1 MMTEQTNRNYYAVIP
16 ANVRYNKSLSNISKL
31 VYSELTTILTKDKK
45 ITVDAHKIS
54 KNLNIPYN
62 NVLKAIVELNEAK
75 IIRVENWEEDNF
87 DIYFI

>member
-1 MMTEQTNRNYYAVIP
+1 MTTEQTNSNYYAVIP

>member
-1 MMTEQTNRNYYAVIP
+1 MNEQINRSYYAVIP